1 MPIFYYSDRSL
12 SKVEE
17 TTFSIKEMREREDLQ
32 AALKKNIS
40 AISDD
45 LLVISEEFS
54 EWSHGQRRIDLL
66 AIDKQANIVVIELK
80 RTDSGNYME
89 LQAIRYAAMISQL
102 TWKDTVEI
110 FGKYMETEY
119 PNEAINAEQGLLKFL
134 DWDEP
139 REDDFGTETHILL
152 VSADFSDELT
162 TSVLWLNDMGLNIRC
177 VQISPYQ
184 FEGKVL
190 INVQQII
197 PIPETE
203 DYQVRVRRKGE
214 EKKTARQQNRD
225 LTKYLFKNEEYKK
238 RRLVLAVIKD
248 WVGKNK
254 PQNIKELVEAFSQDI
269 APGWAFAILNEA
281 GQSVGEIESAIS
293 LQDIPSGITFR
304 ILDGTEDY
312 ARYYFTGKDDRIYF
326 KDGTC
331 CVIAKMWAGDR
342 HKRFVEVARGLG
354 YAIEEVV

>member
-1 MPIFYYSDRSL
+1 MKLPIFHYSDRNL
-12 SKVEE
+12 SKVEK
-17 TTFSIKEMREREDLQ
+17 TTFSNEEMREREDLQ

-45 LLVISEEFS
+45 LQVIAEEFS

-102 TWKDTVEI
+102 TWKETVEI
-110 FGKYMETEY
+110 FGRYLETEY
-119 PNEAINAEQGLLKFL
+119 PDETRNAEKELLKFL

-139 REDDFGTETHILL
+139 REDDFGAETHILL

-190 INVQQII
+190 VNVQQII

-214 EKKTARQQNRD
+214 EKKIARYSDGRD
-225 LTKYLFKNEEYKK
+225 YTRYKFKGVEYNK
-238 RRLVLAVIKD
+238 RRLVLAIVKD
-248 WVGKNK
+248 WVKSNK
-254 PQNIKELVEAFSQDI
+254 PQNIEELRGAFPQDI
-269 APGWAFAILNEA
+269 AYKGTFVPLKEANYIRFFTNE
-281 GQSVGEIESAIS
+281 G
-293 LQDIPSGITFR
+293 
-304 ILDGTEDY
+304 
-312 ARYYFTGKDDRIYF
+312 DRF
-326 KDGTC
+326 SFNDGTC
-331 CVIAKMWAGDR
+331 YVVSNQWGGAR

-354 YAIEEVV
+354 YSIEEVV

>member
-1 MPIFYYSDRSL
+1 MPIFHYSKQNL
-12 SKVEE
+12 SKVEK
-17 TTFSIKEMREREDLQ
+17 TTFSTEEMREREDLQ
-32 AALKKNIS
+32 AALKKDIS
-40 AISDD
+40 VISDD

-102 TWKDTVEI
+102 TWKDTIEI
-110 FGKYMETEY
+110 FGRYLEAEY
-119 PNEAINAEQGLLKFL
+119 PNKTRNAEQELLKFL
-134 DWDEP
+134 DWDES
-139 REDDFGTETHILL
+139 REDDFGAETHILL

-214 EKKTARQQNRD
+214 EKKTARYSDRD
-225 LTKYLFKNEEYKK
+225 YTKYEFKGERYGKG
-238 RRLVLAVIKD
+238 RLVLAVIKD
-248 WVGKNK
+248 WVATKK
-254 PQNIKELVEAFSQDI
+254 PQNIETLKESFPQDI
-269 APGWAFAILNEA
+269 ARNGTFALLNEDLLRR
-281 GQSVGEIESAIS
+281 GKVKSRHFTKDEDHIS
-293 LQDIPSGITFR
+293 LS
-304 ILDGTEDY
+304 
-312 ARYYFTGKDDRIYF
+312 
-326 KDGTC
+326 DGTC
-331 CVIAKMWAGDR
+331 YVVSNQWKKGER
-342 HKRFVEVARGLG
+342 HARFLKIARGLG
-354 YAIEEVV
+354 YSIKEVV